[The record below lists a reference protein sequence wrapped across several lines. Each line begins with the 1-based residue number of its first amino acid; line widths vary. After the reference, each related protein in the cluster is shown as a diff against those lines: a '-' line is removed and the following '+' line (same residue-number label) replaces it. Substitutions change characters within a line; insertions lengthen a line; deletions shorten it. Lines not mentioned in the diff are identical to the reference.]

1 METYEVKVDS
11 EGTKRWYQ
19 NGKLHRLDGPAGEWA
34 DGSKFWYQN
43 GKRHRLDGPAIELA
57 NGSKFWYQNGLLHR
71 LDGPAIEYADGCK
84 VWYQNGDLHRLD
96 GPAVEWADGD
106 KEWWIQGLEYTEEE
120 FNAKLLKHESCDLI
134 EELINMLRLKSLTEE
149 EEARLNEIEDFAV
162 NHLGED

>member
-57 NGSKFWYQNGLLHR
+57 CGEKCWY
-71 LDGPAIEYADGCK
+71 IEGK
-84 VWYQNGDLHRLD
+84 
-96 GPAVEWADGD
+96 
-106 KEWWIQGLEYTEEE
+106 EYTEEE
-120 FNAKLLKHESCDLI
+120 FNKITNPRSLEGKKVVI
-134 EELINMLRLKSLTEE
+134 EG
-149 EEARLNEIEDFAV
+149 IEYI
-162 NHLGED
+162 LS